1 MPLPVKVLVYCDPDP
16 IGVLTFLRVPN
27 VGEYIQ
33 TDSAI
38 LRVTKVLHNTQEN
51 ASEGAGVMCERV
63 EGEHHHHDSN
73 GGAP

>member
-1 MPLPVKVLVYCDPDP
+1 VKPDVHVLVYCDPDP

-38 LRVTKVLHNTQEN
+38 LRVTKVLHNAREN
-51 ASEGAGVMCERV
+51 ASEAAGIMCERV
-63 EGEHHHHDSN
+63 ESEHHHGHD
-73 GGAP
+73 GHEH

>member
-1 MPLPVKVLVYCDPDP
+1 MTPAVKVLVYCDPDP

-33 TDSAI
+33 TDSAM
-38 LRVTKVLHNTQEN
+38 LLVTKVLHNTREN

-63 EGEHHHHDSN
+63 EHRHGSN
-73 GGAP
+73 GHEHR

>member
-1 MPLPVKVLVYCDPDP
+1 MTQGVKVLVYCDPDP

-33 TDSAI
+33 TDSAM
-38 LRVTKVLHNTQEN
+38 LMVTKVLHNTRKN

-63 EGEHHHHDSN
+63 EHRHDSDGHEHH
-73 GGAP
+73 